1 MYKIFLLLAL
11 SQITLYSQTSILEPW
26 EPGEGMIN
34 LLQKGNSVRQPHS
47 PLDYISLVA
56 ISFYQS
62 SVSDKS
68 VSRCP
73 FEISCS
79 RFAVKAIEKY
89 SLLGYPIFID
99 RYFFRENAS
108 AFSLYT
114 KKLTNNGIVKLDDK
128 IYLSIFE

>member
-11 SQITLYSQTSILEPW
+11 SEVTLYSQTSMPEPW
-26 EPGEGMIN
+26 ESGEGIPN
-34 LLQKGNSVRQPHS
+34 LLQKKYDVQQPHS
-47 PLDYISLVA
+47 PLDYISTVA

-62 SVSDKS
+62 SISDKS

-79 RFAVKAIEKY
+79 RFARTAIEKY
-89 SLLGYPIFID
+89 SLLGYAIFVD
-99 RYFFRENAS
+99 RYFFRENAG

-114 KKLTNNGIVKLDDK
+114 KKLTANGIVKLDDK